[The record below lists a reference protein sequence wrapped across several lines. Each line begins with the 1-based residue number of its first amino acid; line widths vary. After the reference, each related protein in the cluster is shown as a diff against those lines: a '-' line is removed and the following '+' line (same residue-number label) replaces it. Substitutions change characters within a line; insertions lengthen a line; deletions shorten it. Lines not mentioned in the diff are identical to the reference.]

1 MSKYFSTLLENLNN
15 TIVRRT
21 RLDDANLGNEAIYDL
36 NNKLLISNTPDY
48 VDNGEYLSE
57 NLAGKLEI
65 VMCGGGHVGLAV
77 YNLALLLDWKV
88 TIIEDRSDFCTPE
101 KYPNAKL
108 VLGKYDEE
116 ITKLDLSNA
125 AVIIATRGHKFDNT
139 CLEAALLKQTR
150 YVGMIGSKAKVHT
163 TKKAIYESIEAGQSK
178 IKKEDLDSIFS
189 PIGLDINA
197 QTPEEIAIS
206 IIAEIIKFTKNEK
219 KQIELDVNLLRRL
232 AKEEDPFV
240 VARIVEK
247 KGSAPREQGSYLAVF
262 SNGDIQGTVGGGA
275 VEARVIEDSK
285 KLLKS
290 TDKKSQL
297 FYHNLSNTKASELG
311 MICGGNVKV
320 LITKFIS

>member
-15 TIVRRT
+15 TIERRT
-21 RLDDANLGNEAIYDL
+21 RLDDDNLGKEAIYDS
-36 NNKLLISNTPDY
+36 NNKLLISNTD
-48 VDNGEYLSE
+48 DFIEKGEYLSE

-88 TIIEDRSDFCTPE
+88 TIIEDRSDFCTPD
-101 KYPNAKL
+101 KFPKANL
-108 VLGKYDEE
+108 VLGNYDEE
-116 ITKLDLSNA
+116 IMKLDLSNA
-125 AVIIATRGHKFDNT
+125 AVIIATRGHKFDKT

-163 TKKAIYESIEAGQSK
+163 TKKSLYESIDKGESQ
-178 IKKEDLDSIFS
+178 IKREDLDSIFS
-189 PIGLDINA
+189 PIGININA
-197 QTPEEIAIS
+197 QTPEEIAIA
-206 IIAEIIKFTKNEK
+206 IVAEIIKFTKSQK

-232 AKEEDPFV
+232 AKEEEPFV

-247 KGSAPREQGSYLAVF
+247 RGSAPREQGSYLAVF
-262 SNGDIQGTVGGGA
+262 SNGEVQGTIGGGA

>member
-15 TIVRRT
+15 QIERRT
-21 RLDDANLGNEAIYDL
+21 RIDDNNLGNEAIYDS
-36 NNKLLISNTPDY
+36 NNKLLISNTD
-48 VDNGEYLSE
+48 DFIEKGEYLSE

-88 TIIEDRSDFCTPE
+88 TIIEDRADFCTPE
-101 KYPNAKL
+101 KYPKANL
-108 VLGKYDEE
+108 VLGNYEKE
-116 ITKLDLSNA
+116 IMKLDLSNA
-125 AVIIATRGHKFDNT
+125 AVIIATRGHKFDKT
-139 CLEAALLKQTR
+139 CLEAALLKKTR
-150 YVGMIGSKAKVHT
+150 YVGMIGSKSKVHI
-163 TKKAIYESIEAGQSK
+163 TKKAIFEQIETGKSK

-189 PIGLDINA
+189 PIGIDINA

-206 IIAEIIKFTKNEK
+206 IMAEIIKFTKSEK

-240 VARIVEK
+240 VARIIEK
-247 KGSAPREQGSYLAVF
+247 RGSAPREQGSYLAVF
-262 SNGDIQGTVGGGA
+262 ENGDVQGTVGGGA

-290 TDKKSQL
+290 TDKNSQL
-297 FYHNLSNTKASELG
+297 FYHNLSNSKASELG

>member
-21 RLDDANLGNEAIYDL
+21 RLDNANLGNEAIYDL

-125 AVIIATRGHKFDNT
+125 AVIIATRGHKFDKT